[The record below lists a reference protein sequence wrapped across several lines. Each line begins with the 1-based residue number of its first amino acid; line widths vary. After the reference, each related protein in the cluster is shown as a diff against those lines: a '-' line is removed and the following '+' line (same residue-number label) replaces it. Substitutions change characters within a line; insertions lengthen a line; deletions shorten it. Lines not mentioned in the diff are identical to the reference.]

1 MPAER
6 WQTGIHDFF
15 QSIGETDEELI
26 RKFISSALLH
36 SNKKDEAAPASE
48 NSEKAEEQSFPD
60 VLPIL
65 PLRGLVVYP
74 NTAVPLTVGQP
85 RSVRLVDDVV
95 GGDKLVGLV
104 AALDPEKETPGP
116 EDLYRIGTIATVHR
130 LLRAPDGTV
139 RLLVQG
145 IKRFR
150 LGEFVAE
157 EPYLK
162 AHIHLDPEVEDNTI
176 EAAALARNARDQF
189 QQITQMIP
197 SFPEE
202 LSASIASLEEP
213 LQTAYTIANFQR
225 MDLKDA
231 QQILEINSVY
241 DKLKKLIG
249 LLVREA
255 EVLQIGQKIQ
265 NEARGE
271 IEKVQREYFLREQMK
286 AIQRE
291 LGDKD
296 EQSVEVEEFRK
307 KIEEAKMPEEA
318 HKQAKRELERLS
330 RLPTAAAEY
339 GVIRTYLDWLV
350 TLPWSKA
357 TVDNLDIAHA
367 REILN
372 KDHYG
377 LEDVKDRILEFL
389 AIRKLRIDRKD
400 EEKKASED
408 MIRHERE
415 GVILC
420 FVGPP
425 GVGKTSLGQSI
436 ARAMERKF
444 IRASLG
450 GVRDEAEI
458 RGHRRTYIGS
468 MPGRILQSLRRIDT
482 KNPIFMLDEVD
493 KLTYDFHGDPASA
506 LLEVLDPEQNGEF
519 RDNYLE
525 VAYDLSQVFF
535 IATANT
541 LETIPGPLRDRMEI
555 IFLSGYTENEK
566 LAIARGYLIPR
577 QIRENS
583 LHEDEVAFT
592 DDALKMI
599 IRQYTR
605 EAGVRNLERKIG
617 AVCRKV
623 GTKIAEDGSKKF
635 EVTPELLEE
644 YLDHPIFFGPE
655 ELNKRTSIPGVV
667 PGLAWT
673 SFGGDVLFVEST
685 AMPGGRG
692 FQVTGSIGNVMQES
706 ARAALSYVR
715 SRAHTFGIH
724 DEFFNKFDIH
734 MHIPSGAQPKDGP
747 SAGVTMAT
755 SLVSLI
761 SGRKAKSHIGMT
773 GEISLRGQVLAI
785 GGVKEKVLA
794 AHRNGL
800 STVILPKRNEQDI
813 DDVPDE
819 IRKSMKFIFAESVDD
834 VINAA
839 LEKAKPEKKSTKKPI
854 KEKSKSTK
862 AKKNGKSKSNARRG

>member
-1 MPAER
+1 MAAER
-6 WQTGIHDFF
+6 WQSGIHEFF
-15 QSIGETDEELI
+15 QSIGETDDELT
-26 RKFISSALLH
+26 RMFMSSAF
-36 SNKKDEAAPASE
+36 SRIPKKDDASPAPE
-48 NSEKAEEQSFPD
+48 NGEKNEEQKFPD
-60 VLPIL
+60 IIPIL
-65 PLRGLVVYP
+65 PLRGVVVYP
-74 NTAVPLTVGQP
+74 NTAVPLTVGQA
-85 RSVRLVDDVV
+85 RSIRLVDDVV

-116 EDLYRIGTIATVHR
+116 NELYQIGTIATVHR

-145 IKRFR
+145 IERFR

-162 AHIHLDPEVEDNTI
+162 AHIHLLPETDEDNLETN
-176 EAAALARNARDQF
+176 ALARNARDQF

-197 SFPEE
+197 SFPDE
-202 LSASIASLEEP
+202 LVGSITSLEDP

-225 MDLKDA
+225 INLKDA
-231 QQILEINSVY
+231 QEILELDSVY
-241 DKLKKLIG
+241 EKLKKLIG
-249 LLVREA
+249 LLVRES
-255 EVLQIGQKIQ
+255 EVLTIGQKIQ

-291 LGDKD
+291 LGERDD
-296 EQSVEVEEFRK
+296 QSEEAEEFRK
-307 KIEEAKMPEEA
+307 KIEDAKMPEEA
-318 HKQAKRELERLS
+318 LKQAKQELDRLS

-350 TLPWSKA
+350 ALPWTKS
-357 TVDNLDIAHA
+357 TEDNLDIPHA

-372 KDHYG
+372 KDHFG

-400 EEKKASED
+400 DKKEASTDE
-408 MIRHERE
+408 IRHERE

-458 RGHRRTYIGS
+458 RGHRRTYIGA
-468 MPGRILQSLRRIDT
+468 MPGRILQSLRRVDS
-482 KNPIFMLDEVD
+482 KNPVFMLDEVD

-506 LLEVLDPEQNGEF
+506 LLEVLDPEQNVEF

-525 VAYDLSQVFF
+525 VSYDLSQVFF
-535 IATANT
+535 ITTANT
-541 LETIPGPLRDRMEI
+541 LETIPRPLLDRMEL

-583 LHEDEVAFT
+583 LRAGEITFT

-617 AVCRKV
+617 AVCRKA
-623 GTKIAEDGSKKF
+623 GTKIAEGKIEQFDI
-635 EVTPELLEE
+635 TPELLDE

-673 SFGGDVLFVEST
+673 SFGGDILFIEST

-715 SRAHTFGIH
+715 SRAPSLKIPQ
-724 DEFFNKFDIH
+724 EFFEKFDIH

-761 SGRKAKSHIGMT
+761 SGRKVKPQVGMT
-773 GEISLRGQVLAI
+773 GEITLRGQVLAI

-800 STVILPKRNEQDI
+800 RTVILPKRNELDL

-819 IRKSMKFIFAESVDD
+819 IRQSMKFIFAESVDE

-839 LEKAKPEKKSTKKPI
+839 LEKAKPVKKLTAKPQKKKITK
-854 KEKSKSTK
+854 TR
-862 AKKNGKSKSNARRG
+862 ANKNGKVKGTARRR